1 MMALSQAITE
11 DDLAESA
18 DDRLVLFGDDNL
30 PASRLLI
37 QYVCK
42 AATTVPG
49 IHLAAICNTGVP
61 RQSLLFGP
69 EVKRWF
75 GRMLIRTFNHEIR
88 REPFLRIPYLRKI
101 SHRYG
106 ISYLEAPGGNIHD
119 PGFLDMVRETKAVL
133 GLACYNLK
141 IFKPELLQLFHGVVN
156 YHNGLLPFYK
166 GLRATAWSVY
176 KGEVRSGFAFHWMN
190 EGIDTGPILLQ
201 DAIDILPGSTIF
213 QLEVEK
219 IRRAAQRIPELLDM
233 MHARHPG
240 IIQEE
245 TGNYYSK
252 RDWTRIISINDSME
266 LTSAELFRRLRAFGV
281 LRISIHGRTFEVTRL
296 KEHGDKN
303 TDTSPFTLTTKDGK
317 SLTPT
322 RFKNLP
328 LWLYKLYKN
337 V

>member
-1 MMALSQAITE
+1 MMALSQGMIE
-11 DDLAESA
+11 DDISETTV
-18 DDRLVLFGDDNL
+18 DRLILFGDDNL

-42 AATTVPG
+42 AATKVPG
-49 IHLAAICNTGVP
+49 IRLAAICNTGVP
-61 RQSLLFGP
+61 RQSFLFGP
-69 EVKRWF
+69 EIKRWL
-75 GRMLIRTFNHEIR
+75 GRLMIRTFNHEIR
-88 REPFLRIPYLRKI
+88 REPFLPIPYLRKI
-101 SHRYG
+101 SHRFG

-119 PGFLDMVRETKAVL
+119 PGFLDLLREMKAAL
-133 GLACYNLK
+133 GLACFNLK
-141 IFKPELLQLFHGVVN
+141 IFKPELLKLFHGVVN

-176 KGEVRSGFAFHWMN
+176 NGEEGSGFAFHWMN

-201 DAIDILPGSTIF
+201 DAINIVPGSTIF
-213 QLEVEK
+213 QLEVKK
-219 IRRAAQRIPELLDM
+219 IRRAAQRVPELLEM

-252 RDWTRIISINDSME
+252 RDWTRIISINDSTE
-266 LTSAELFRRLRAFGV
+266 FTSAELFRRLRAFGV
-281 LRISIHGRTFEVTRL
+281 LMISIHGRTYEVTRL
-296 KEHGDKN
+296 KENGNKY
-303 TDTSPFTLTTKDGK
+303 TDTSTFTLTTKDGK

>member
-1 MMALSQAITE
+1 MMALSKGMTE
-11 DDLAESA
+11 DDLSESTE
-18 DDRLVLFGDDNL
+18 DRLILFGDDNL

-42 AATTVPG
+42 VALTVPG
-49 IHLAAICNTGVP
+49 IRLVAICNTGDSPHSV
-61 RQSLLFGP
+61 LLGP
-69 EVKRWF
+69 EIKRWL
-75 GRMLIRTFNHEIR
+75 GRLMIRTFNHEIR

-101 SHRYG
+101 ACRYG
-106 ISYLEAPGGNIHD
+106 IPYLEAPGGDIHD
-119 PGFLDMVRETKAVL
+119 AGFLHLLGEAKATL
-133 GLACYNLK
+133 GLACFNLK
-141 IFKPELLQLFHGVVN
+141 IFKPELLKLFHGVVN

-176 KGEVRSGFAFHWMN
+176 QGEERSGFAFHWMN

-201 DAIDILPGSTIF
+201 DAIDIVPGSTIF

-219 IRRAAQRIPELLDM
+219 IRRAAERIPELLDM
-233 MHARHPG
+233 MHSRHPG
-240 IIQEE
+240 IIQKE
-245 TGNYYSK
+245 TGNYYSR
-252 RDWTRIISINDSME
+252 RDWTRIISIDDTAE
-266 LTSAELFRRLRAFGV
+266 FTSAELFRRLRAFGV
-281 LRISIHGRTFEVTRL
+281 LRISIQGRIYEVTRM
-296 KEHGDKN
+296 KTNGSKS
-303 TDTSPFTLTTKDGK
+303 TGKSRLTFITKDGI